1 MTGAGHFGHRLLAL
15 TLMAVLAGCGTRQP
29 LQADAEPP
37 APVQPA
43 AATPADAQLQGYE
56 KSQAEQ
62 AALAESQ
69 GRWADA
75 ALAWEVLSLLRP
87 DDERT
92 RERLEQARKRID
104 TLVLE
109 KQNAAVAAH
118 RRGDLDLAALA
129 YLDVLALDPTQRI
142 AADALRQ
149 IERDRNRRSLVGRFA
164 RPPSARRGIEAEMAA
179 SVDSSEPARAANSQR
194 EHATMLARQGDVDG
208 AIQLLRD
215 SPALR
220 TDPAHRRL
228 LADLYVQ
235 KAEALR
241 ARQPD
246 AARQAVDAALALDRR
261 HAAALALQGQLP
273 KTPRARAAPGPAA
286 SAPRP

>member
-1 MTGAGHFGHRLLAL
+1 MTQGIGLGALAVAVAC
-15 TLMAVLAGCGTRQP
+15 TLVGCGSRQP
-29 LQADAEPP
+29 LQADT
-37 APVQPA
+37 APSAPPA
-43 AATPADAQLQGYE
+43 AADPLPTDPQLQGYE
-56 KSQAEQ
+56 RVQSDRAV
-62 AALAESQ
+62 AAESQ

-87 DDERT
+87 DDERV
-92 RERLEQARKRID
+92 RDRLDAARRRIE

-109 KQNAAVAAH
+109 RQNAAVAAH
-118 RRGDLDLAALA
+118 RRGDLDLAAQA

-164 RPPSARRGIEAEMAA
+164 RPPAQRRSVEAEMAA
-179 SVDSSEPARAANSQR
+179 GADSSEPARAANSQR

-215 SPALR
+215 SPASR
-220 TDPAHRRL
+220 SDGATRRL

-235 KAEALR
+235 RAESLR
-241 ARQPD
+241 QRQPE
-246 AARQAVDAALALDRR
+246 AARQAVDAALALERR
-261 HAAALALQGQLP
+261 HAGALALQSQLP
-273 KTPRARAAPGPAA
+273 KAPKGRPAPGAAA
-286 SAPRP
+286 SAPPQR